1 MEHHWRDRLSEYVD
15 GTLSA
20 AERAECEAHLT
31 QCPEC
36 PGLVHELRAVVRRA
50 TRLATPAPAPDLWA
64 GIAARIRNEGGR
76 ATTGGRTAV
85 RPFPVAGREPRPRQ
99 WMAAAAVAAFLAG
112 GAMVW
117 GVLQQTTPTASPAP
131 VATTAGPPAER
142 LTVLPAMARAEAT
155 YDQASAELRAIL
167 DEGRDRLHPK
177 TVAVLER
184 NLALIDTAIAE
195 TETALRNDP
204 ASAYLNAYLART
216 MQRKLTLLRQAA
228 TLVQARS

>member
-1 MEHHWRDRLSEYVD
+1 MEHPWQDRLSEYVD

-20 AERAECEAHLT
+20 AERAECEAHLA

-36 PGLVHELRAVVRRA
+36 TGLVFELRAVAWRA
-50 TRLATPAPAPDLWA
+50 ARLGAPAPVPDLWA
-64 GIAARIRNEGGR
+64 GIAGRIGDEGGR
-76 ATTGGRTAV
+76 KPGRTHV
-85 RPFPVAGREPRPRQ
+85 RPLPVAGRAPGQ
-99 WMAAAAVAAFLAG
+99 WMAAAAVAVFLAG
-112 GAMVW
+112 GAVVW
-117 GVLQQTTPTASPAP
+117 GVLQQKTPAVGPAP
-131 VATTAGPPAER
+131 VATTVAPPTGGM
-142 LTVLPAMARAEAT
+142 TVLPAMARAEAT
-155 YDQASAELRAIL
+155 YEQATADLRAIL
-167 DEGRDRLHPK
+167 DEGRDQLDPK

-204 ASAYLNAYLART
+204 ASAYLNSYLART